1 MHDKRGDDI
10 ENNIRM
16 LQIWLGRRDMNIS
29 GTLED
34 AKD

>member
-1 MHDKRGDDI
+1 
-10 ENNIRM
+10 M

-34 AKD
+34 AKDWAQYNQI